1 MAGWLVGWLVGW
13 LAGWKDGWM
22 CICKKAVFWEAGEGR
37 CWGDGGMNGTKREKC
52 RKQKCVLWKEKGC
65 AGEGTEAPN
74 SELLVLST
82 RGLSCSLEQ
91 VRRREG
97 KTGHREGRELL
108 GIDPVT
114 HLVILWET
122 SLRQCLSVN
131 LLSVLNRKISS
142 QASFCYWYL
151 GVGRAW

>member
-1 MAGWLVGWLVGW
+1 MELKGKNVENRSVYFGKKKDVLV
-13 LAGWKDGWM
+13 
-22 CICKKAVFWEAGEGR
+22 
-37 CWGDGGMNGTKREKC
+37 
-52 RKQKCVLWKEKGC
+52 KGQR
-65 AGEGTEAPN
+65 PQN

-97 KTGHREGRELL
+97 KTGHREGRALL

-151 GVGRAW
+151 GVGRA